1 MLLQIRDTDQSSATP
16 KPLVEASQVGAY
28 ATHPSG
34 GRATAPIPMP
44 GPPISLALARLLPNT
59 RSPPAGPSSLCSPR
73 TSTPASP
80 RVTLRTST
88 ANPSGHYTSV
98 DLWGY
103 DLYPNGFDCSKTSWG
118 SGAVPTYLWD
128 ADRKYAPSGVPNNI
142 YEFQGGKSFFILHL
156 SLHIRSLIL
165 CRCVRWLGRSF
176 LRYVCSKSHYF

>member
-1 MLLQIRDTDQSSATP
+1 VQSENEYTGFASGHSEDFNYENLLKTALRNAGV
-16 KPLVEASQVGAY
+16 KVPLSF
-28 ATHPSG
+28 
-34 GRATAPIPMP
+34 
-44 GPPISLALARLLPNT
+44 ND
-59 RSPPAGPSSLCSPR
+59 
-73 TSTPASP
+73 
-80 RVTLRTST
+80 

-142 YEFQGGKSFFILHL
+142 YEFQGGKSFFIFHL